1 MQQTLLCL
9 PMMRFSCF
17 IRGVLCGGLVIL
29 SLPGCSRQ
37 RPQDSSGLPAMPS
50 TTLVSLRKNPLS
62 RQQWRSIA
70 PSGHVIDTLHYRLY
84 TTLVSRLER
93 QRLGRLLEADYRQF
107 LQFVPRAMPAL
118 PMVGFVF
125 ANRAQWADFSYRT
138 TGVNAQIYMDIVAG
152 GYTQDGVF
160 ATYRFS
166 DAGMLSVV
174 AHEAWHQF
182 AFLALRNRLPA
193 WLDEGMATQYEAFT
207 WRKVDG
213 IAVPQFKPW
222 FNRPRWL
229 ALRLAVRGGLKTLWT
244 LRQLISTQAGAV
256 VTQPQ
261 SRVNA
266 YYGQIWSLG
275 LFLEHSRYRVGLLRL
290 LAAAKA
296 GTLTEALVN
305 SDLTAQDVAS
315 ADIRWNSIAG
325 PIYFR
330 RYISSHIAAM
340 QKKYLRFIQELTAQW
355 PPTGFGPN

>member
-1 MQQTLLCL
+1 MEQTLLCL

-17 IRGVLCGGLVIL
+17 IRLALCCGFVIL
-29 SLPGCSRQ
+29 ALPGCSLQ
-37 RPQDSSGLPAMPS
+37 RPQDSVGLPAMPS
-50 TTLVSLRKNPLS
+50 TTLVSLRQTPLS
-62 RQQWRSIA
+62 RQQWRSIV
-70 PSGHVIDTLHYRLY
+70 PSGHVIGTRHYRLY
-84 TTLVSRLER
+84 TTLASRLER
-93 QRLGRLLEADYRQF
+93 QRLGTLLEADYRQF
-107 LQFVPRAMPAL
+107 LQFVPQARPAL
-118 PMVGFVF
+118 PMIGFVF

-182 AFLALRNRLPA
+182 SFLALRNRLPA
-193 WLDEGMATQYEAFT
+193 WLDEGMATQYESFT
-207 WRKVDG
+207 WQKVDG
-213 IAVPQFKPW
+213 IDVPQFNPW
-222 FNRPRWL
+222 LNRPRWL
-229 ALRLAVRGGLKTLWT
+229 ALRSAVRRGPKALWT
-244 LRQLISTQAGAV
+244 LRQLIRTQAGAV

-275 LFLEHSRYRVGLLRL
+275 LFLEHSRYRAGLLRL

-296 GTLTEALVN
+296 GSLTEALAN
-305 SDLTAQDVAS
+305 SGLTSQDVAT
-315 ADIRWNSIAG
+315 ADIRWNSLAG

-330 RYISSHIAAM
+330 RYISSNIASM
-340 QKKYLRFIQELTAQW
+340 QKQYSRFIQELTAQW
-355 PPTGFGPN
+355 PPAGSGQN